1 MSIADLRQKYERN
14 VLLESQLAS
23 DPITQFSNWFE
34 EARQG
39 EILEPNAMIVST
51 VSAEGKPSSRTV
63 LLKGF
68 DQEGLV
74 FFTSYESRKGKD
86 LSGNP
91 NISAL
96 FCWLPLQRQVHIN
109 GHVVKLS
116 EEASTEYFNSRPED
130 SRIGAWASIQSQPI
144 TRAELEARELHFKE
158 KFGSDIPKPPY
169 WGGFLIVP
177 ETIEFWQGRPSRLHD
192 RIKYSKGN
200 DGNWTFTRL
209 SP

>member
-14 VLLESQLAS
+14 VLLESQLAP
-23 DPITQFSNWFE
+23 DPMTQFSNWFE

-74 FFTSYESRKGKD
+74 FFTSYESNKGKD
-86 LSGNP
+86 LSANP

-96 FCWLPLQRQVHIN
+96 FCWLPLQRQVQIN
-109 GHVVKLS
+109 GHVVKLT
-116 EEASTEYFNSRPED
+116 EEASTDYFNSRPEE

-144 TRAELEARELHFKE
+144 TRAELESREQHFKE
-158 KFGSDIPKPPY
+158 KFGSHIPKPPY
-169 WGGFLIVP
+169 WGGYLIIP

-192 RIKYSKGN
+192 RIQYSKDN
-200 DGNWTFTRL
+200 NGNWTFTRL

>member
-74 FFTSYESRKGKD
+74 FFTSYESNKGKD
-86 LSGNP
+86 LSANP

-96 FCWLPLQRQVHIN
+96 FCWLPLQRQVQIN

-169 WGGFLIVP
+169 WGGYLIVP

>member
-14 VLLESQLAS
+14 VLLESQVDP
-23 DPITQFSNWFE
+23 DPIKQFANWFE

-39 EILEPNAMIVST
+39 AILEPNAMIVST
-51 VSAEGKPSSRTV
+51 VNPEGKPSSRTV

-74 FFTSYESRKGKD
+74 FFTNYESGKGKD
-86 LSGNP
+86 LSANP

-96 FCWLPLQRQVHIN
+96 FFWLPLERQVHIN
-109 GHVVKLS
+109 GHAVKLS
-116 EEASTEYFNSRPED
+116 EQASTEYFNSRPEG
-130 SRIGAWASIQSQPI
+130 SRIGAWASLQSQPI
-144 TRAELEARELHFKE
+144 TREELESRELQFKE
-158 KFGSDIPKPPY
+158 KFGSNIPKPPH
-169 WGGFLIVP
+169 WGGYLIVP

-192 RIKYSKGN
+192 RIKYSKDN
-200 DGNWTFTRL
+200 SGNWVFTRL

>member
-74 FFTSYESRKGKD
+74 FFTSYESNKGKD
-86 LSGNP
+86 LSANP

-96 FCWLPLQRQVHIN
+96 FCWLPLQRQVQIN

-169 WGGFLIVP
+169 WGGYLIVP

-192 RIKYSKGN
+192 RIQYSKGN